1 MMMHRAHEVPP
12 AIMVLVLNL
21 ALGGTFENVIA
32 LKDIF
37 EVKRRKGNALCIS
50 FYNDYIFKLY

>member
-1 MMMHRAHEVPP
+1 MMHRAHEVPP
-12 AIMVLVLNL
+12 AIMALVLNL
-21 ALGGTFENVIA
+21 ALGGTFENAIV

-50 FYNDYIFKLY
+50 FYNDYTFNLY